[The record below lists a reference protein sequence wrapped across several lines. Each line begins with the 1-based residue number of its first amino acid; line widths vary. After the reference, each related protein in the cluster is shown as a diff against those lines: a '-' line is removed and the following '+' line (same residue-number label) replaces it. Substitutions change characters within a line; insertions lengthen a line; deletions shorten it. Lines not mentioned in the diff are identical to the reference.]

1 MYPAPPVM
9 RTFREPSR
17 VQRRAQLCVRR
28 PDLVLIYVRNI
39 GGSPATQDTG
49 FIFESKQRMR
59 SVALIGPD
67 GAGKSTIAREVA
79 RRVAP
84 ARYLYMGVNLEESAL
99 TLPTTRL
106 AIAIKRARGRGPRM
120 TADWAAISPNV
131 GGRKRLLKEAYAG
144 IRLLGWLAE
153 EWYRAIVARV
163 YAKQGNLVVFDRHF
177 LFDYYAS
184 HVQRQPGQLLAA
196 RLHGML
202 LRRFYPRPD
211 MVVVLDAPAE
221 VLHARKRE
229 QSVETLERRRQDYLS
244 LSRLVPDFN
253 VVDATRSQGDVAA
266 EITAL
271 IRSRQAPAREGLA
284 A

>member
-1 MYPAPPVM
+1 
-9 RTFREPSR
+9 
-17 VQRRAQLCVRR
+17 
-28 PDLVLIYVRNI
+28 LIYVRNI
-39 GGSPATQDTG
+39 GGPPATPGTG
-49 FIFESKQRMR
+49 FIFESKRRMR

-67 GAGKSTIAREVA
+67 GAGKSTVAREVA

-84 ARYLYMGVNLEESAL
+84 ARYLYMGVNLEESTL

-106 AIAIKRARGRGPRM
+106 ALAIKRARGRGPRM
-120 TADWAAISPNV
+120 TADWTSVRPDLR
-131 GGRKRLLKEAYAG
+131 GRQRILKEAYAA

-153 EWYRAIVARV
+153 EWYRAIVARI
-163 YAKQGNLVVFDRHF
+163 YAAQGNLVVFDRHF

-184 HVQRQPGQLLAA
+184 HVRRQPGQLLAA
-196 RLHGML
+196 RVHGML

-229 QSVETLERRRQDYLS
+229 QSVETLERRRQEYLA
-244 LSRLVPDFN
+244 LRDVARDFH
-253 VVDATRSQGDVAA
+253 VVDATRSQADVAS
-266 EITAL
+266 EITTL
-271 IRSRQAPAREGLA
+271 VKARLGRVPREPGDMRRA

>member
-1 MYPAPPVM
+1 M
-9 RTFREPSR
+9 
-17 VQRRAQLCVRR
+17 
-28 PDLVLIYVRNI
+28 IYGRNI
-39 GGSPATQDTG
+39 GGPRARQGTA
-49 FIFESKQRMR
+49 FIFESKRRMR

-67 GAGKSTIAREVA
+67 GAGKSTVAREVA

-106 AIAIKRARGRGPRM
+106 ALAIKRARGRGPRM
-120 TADWAAISPNV
+120 TADWAGVQPGV
-131 GGRKRLLKEAYAG
+131 RGRKRVAKELYAG
-144 IRLLGWLAE
+144 IRLVGWLAE
-153 EWYRAIVARV
+153 EWYRAIVAKV
-163 YAKQGNLVVFDRHF
+163 YAWQGNLVVFDRHF
-177 LFDYYAS
+177 VFDYYAS
-184 HVQRQPGQLLAA
+184 HIQRQPGQLLAT

-229 QSVETLERRRQDYLS
+229 QSVETLERRRQEYLS
-244 LSRLVPDFN
+244 LRSVAKDFN
-253 VVDATRSQGDVAA
+253 VVDATHSQEDVAS

-271 IRSRQAPAREGLA
+271 VNARLGGRLVGMRDGA
-284 A
+284 

>member
-1 MYPAPPVM
+1 MYPAPPVI
-9 RTFREPSR
+9 RTFR
-17 VQRRAQLCVRR
+17 R
-28 PDLVLIYVRNI
+28 PPECGGRSHGWCAGRTSVLIYVRNI
-39 GGSPATQDTG
+39 GGSGATPGTG
-49 FIFESKQRMR
+49 FIFESKRRMR

-67 GAGKSTIAREVA
+67 GAGKSTVAREVA

-84 ARYLYMGVNLEESAL
+84 ARYLYMGVNLEESTL

-106 AIAIKRARGRGPRM
+106 ALAIKRARGRGPRM
-120 TADWAAISPNV
+120 TADWSAVQPDLH
-131 GGRKRLLKEAYAG
+131 GRKRLVKEVYAG

-153 EWYRAIVARV
+153 EWYRALVARI
-163 YAKQGNLVVFDRHF
+163 YGWQGNLVVFDRHF

-184 HVQRQPGQLLAA
+184 HVERQPGQLLAA

-221 VLHARKRE
+221 ILHARKRE
-229 QSVETLERRRQDYLS
+229 QSVETLERRRQEYLA
-244 LSRLVPDFN
+244 LSAVARDFN
-253 VVDATRSQGDVAA
+253 VVDATRPQEDVAR

-271 IRSRQAPAREGLA
+271 VRSRTAPIPAPAA
-284 A
+284 

>member
-1 MYPAPPVM
+1 M
-9 RTFREPSR
+9 RT
-17 VQRRAQLCVRR
+17 
-28 PDLVLIYVRNI
+28 
-39 GGSPATQDTG
+39 
-49 FIFESKQRMR
+49 
-59 SVALIGPD
+59 VALIGPD
-67 GAGKSTIAREVA
+67 GAGKSTVAREVA

-106 AIAIKRARGRGPRM
+106 ALAIKRARGRGPRM
-120 TADWAAISPNV
+120 TADWSAVQP
-131 GGRKRLLKEAYAG
+131 GLRGRKRVVKEAYAA

-153 EWYRAIVARV
+153 EWYRALLARI
-163 YAKQGNLVVFDRHF
+163 YARQGNLVIFDRHF

-184 HVQRQPGQLLAA
+184 HVRRQPGQLLAA
-196 RLHGML
+196 RVHGML

-229 QSVETLERRRQDYLS
+229 QSVETLERRRQEYLS
-244 LSRLVPDFN
+244 LSAIAPDFT
-253 VVDATRSQGDVAA
+253 VVDATRSQADVAD

-271 IRSRQAPAREGLA
+271 VQARTTPAA
-284 A
+284 ARAA

>member
-1 MYPAPPVM
+1 
-9 RTFREPSR
+9 
-17 VQRRAQLCVRR
+17 
-28 PDLVLIYVRNI
+28 LIYVRNI
-39 GGSPATQDTG
+39 GGSPAMAGTG
-49 FIFESKQRMR
+49 FIYESKRHMR

-106 AIAIKRARGRGPRM
+106 ALAIKRARGRGPRM
-120 TADWAAISPNV
+120 TADWTSV
-131 GGRKRLLKEAYAG
+131 QRDVRGRKRVVKEAYALV
-144 IRLLGWLAE
+144 RLLGWVAE
-153 EWYRAIVARV
+153 EWYRALIARI
-163 YAKQGNLVVFDRHF
+163 YGWQGNLVVFDRHF

-202 LRRFYPRPD
+202 LRRLYPRPD

-229 QSVETLERRRQDYLS
+229 QSVETIEQRRQDYLS
-244 LSRLVPDFN
+244 LSSLVPDFT
-253 VVDATRSQGDVAA
+253 VVDATRSQEDVAT

-271 IRSRQAPAREGLA
+271 IRARQAPAAERVA

>member
-1 MYPAPPVM
+1 
-9 RTFREPSR
+9 
-17 VQRRAQLCVRR
+17 
-28 PDLVLIYVRNI
+28 LIYVRNI
-39 GGSPATQDTG
+39 GGPRATPGTG
-49 FIFESKQRMR
+49 FIFESKRRMR

-106 AIAIKRARGRGPRM
+106 ALAIKRARGRGPRM
-120 TADWAAISPNV
+120 TADWTGVQPDV
-131 GGRKRLLKEAYAG
+131 RGRKRLLREAYAG

-153 EWYRAIVARV
+153 EWYRALIARV
-163 YAKQGNLVVFDRHF
+163 YRWQGNLVVFDRHF
-177 LFDYYAS
+177 LFDYHAS
-184 HVQRQPGQLLAA
+184 HVKRQPGQLLAA

-202 LRRFYPRPD
+202 LERFYPRPD
-211 MVVVLDAPAE
+211 MVVVLDAPAD

-229 QSVETLERRRQDYLS
+229 QSVETLERRRQEYLA
-244 LSRLVPDFN
+244 LSGIVADFS
-253 VVDATRSQGDVAA
+253 VVDATRSQDAVAS

-271 IRSRQAPAREGLA
+271 IRARQSPAAERLA

>member
-1 MYPAPPVM
+1 
-9 RTFREPSR
+9 
-17 VQRRAQLCVRR
+17 
-28 PDLVLIYVRNI
+28 LIYVRNI
-39 GGSPATQDTG
+39 GGSPATLDTG
-49 FIFESKQRMR
+49 FIFESKRRMR

-67 GAGKSTIAREVA
+67 GAGKSTVAREVA

-120 TADWAAISPNV
+120 TADWARVQPDV
-131 GGRKRLLKEAYAG
+131 RGRKRLLREAYAG
-144 IRLLGWLAE
+144 IRLVGWLAE
-153 EWYRAIVARV
+153 EWYRALIARI
-163 YAKQGNLVVFDRHF
+163 YSWQGNLVVFDRHF

-196 RLHGML
+196 RLHGRL

-229 QSVETLERRRQDYLS
+229 QSVETLDRRRQDYLA
-244 LSRLVPDFN
+244 LRTVARDFH
-253 VVDATRSQGDVAA
+253 VVDATRPQDDVAT

-271 IRSRQAPAREGLA
+271 IRARQAPATETLA